1 MKSLYDGCKTSSQF
15 AEFLVKIEV
24 SRGLSAI
31 FSSEEAESVEVYILV
46 WVVESAVVVVGATPR
61 DEDRKGSDGENNNLR
76 LVSGTERLQGESF
89 FVPRA

>member
-1 MKSLYDGCKTSSQF
+1 M
-15 AEFLVKIEV
+15 IEV

-61 DEDRKGSDGENNNLR
+61 GEGRKGSDGENNNLR
-76 LVSGTERLQGESF
+76 LASGTERLHGESF

>member
-1 MKSLYDGCKTSSQF
+1 M
-15 AEFLVKIEV
+15 VKIEV
-24 SRGLSAI
+24 SRGFSAI

-61 DEDRKGSDGENNNLR
+61 DEDRKDSDGENNNLR
-76 LVSGTERLQGESF
+76 LASGTELLQGESV

>member
-1 MKSLYDGCKTSSQF
+1 M
-15 AEFLVKIEV
+15 IEV

-46 WVVESAVVVVGATPR
+46 WVVESAVVVVGATPHG
-61 DEDRKGSDGENNNLR
+61 EDRKGSDGENNNLR
-76 LVSGTERLQGESF
+76 LVSGTERLQGQSF

>member
-24 SRGLSAI
+24 SRGFSAI
-31 FSSEEAESVEVYILV
+31 FSSEESLEVYILV

-61 DEDRKGSDGENNNLR
+61 GEGRKGSDGENNNLR
-76 LVSGTERLQGESF
+76 LASGTERLQGESF

>member
-31 FSSEEAESVEVYILV
+31 FSSEEAESGAVYILV
-46 WVVESAVVVVGATPR
+46 SVVESAVVVGATPR

-76 LVSGTERLQGESF
+76 LASGTERLQGESF

>member
-24 SRGLSAI
+24 SRGFSAI

-46 WVVESAVVVVGATPR
+46 WVVESAVVVVATPR
-61 DEDRKGSDGENNNLR
+61 DEGRKGSDGENNNLR